1 MEVRERPI
9 IFSGPMIRAILEGR
23 KTVTRRVIKG
33 PTPIAVGTGWSR
45 WWSEKMQT
53 QLSASGFAKCHCPYG
68 APGDR
73 LWVRE
78 TWADC
83 STNPLICEDTIA
95 YRATEPEWDRDCT
108 GIRWRPSIH
117 MPRWASRITL
127 EITNV
132 RVERVQDIT
141 EEDAEAEGV
150 LPIPSHLTSVDYVTP
165 FADLWNRIN
174 AKRGYSWAANPW
186 VWVVEF
192 RRVEK

>member
-127 EITNV
+127 EITGV

-141 EEDAEAEGV
+141 EADAEAEGV
-150 LPIPSHLTSVDYVTP
+150 RGDGLGGNESMRVH
-165 FADLWNRIN
+165 FRWLWDKIN
-174 AKRGYSWAANPW
+174 ASRGFGWDTNPW

-192 RRVEK
+192 RRVEQ